1 MVYDGKEKTSSHYS
15 SAIYLFRTTEIT
27 FNPPIAH
34 APEGTRMSINQQV
47 QIYAKNSLQV
57 NMSAEWNFL
66 DPVIL
71 RSPYNIVLTAS
82 VLGRISGIE
91 YPARSGI

>member
-1 MVYDGKEKTSSHYS
+1 
-15 SAIYLFRTTEIT
+15 
-27 FNPPIAH
+27 
-34 APEGTRMSINQQV
+34 MSINQQV

-91 YPARSGI
+91 YLRGAGSKPFSERSLKLNDTPSV